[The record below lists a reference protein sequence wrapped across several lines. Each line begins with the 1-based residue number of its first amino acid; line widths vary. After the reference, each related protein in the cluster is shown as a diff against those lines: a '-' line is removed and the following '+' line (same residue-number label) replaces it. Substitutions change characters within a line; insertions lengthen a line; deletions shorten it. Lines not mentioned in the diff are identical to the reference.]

1 MTTTTW
7 HFDTTHSSIAF
18 SVRHLLV
25 AKVRGRFQTWNG
37 ALQLDE
43 KDLTKSSVAITIDAS
58 SVDTNEAKRDA
69 HLRSPDFFD
78 VEHHPT
84 VTFVSSRVEVESDE
98 RLRVTGDLT
107 IRGVTQPVTL
117 EVEVGGVMKQ
127 DPWGQRRA
135 GFSAHATIDRKA
147 FGVSWNQALDHGGLA
162 LGDKVTLASDVE
174 AVRPA
179 DVASG
184 FAAA

>member
-1 MTTTTW
+1 MTTPTW

-25 AKVRGRFQTWNG
+25 AKVRGHFQTWSG
-37 ALQLDE
+37 TLQLDE
-43 KDLTKSSVAITIDAS
+43 KDLAKSSVAIAIDAS

-69 HLRSPDFFD
+69 HLRSADFFD
-78 VEHHPT
+78 VERFPK
-84 VTFVSSRVEVESDE
+84 VTFVSTRVEVESDE

-107 IRGVTQPVTL
+107 IRGVTHPVTL
-117 EVEVGGVMKQ
+117 DVEVGGIMKQ

-162 LGDKVTLASDVE
+162 LGDKVTLAIDVE

-179 DVASG
+179 DIASG